1 MSYVRVSER
10 DGIATVTLARWKVNA
25 FNEPMVDEIRARF
38 ETLESEQDVRAVI
51 LTGRGKFFSFGFDVP
66 DLLSYSKDD
75 FISYLT
81 KFTDLYTYLFMFPK
95 PVVAAL
101 NGHTIAGGCMLATAC
116 DCRLMVSEN
125 AKIALNEITFG
136 ASVVAGSVEMLK
148 HCAGSRNAETILYSG
163 TFCSPQEALTLG
175 LIDRIAPAE
184 ALVEEAEKTAVDY
197 ADKDAAA
204 FKSIKGLLRRPVA
217 QEMVQRE
224 PDSIREF
231 ADIWYSEETWVQ
243 LREIVIHS

>member
-1 MSYVRVSER
+1 MSYVHVSVH
-10 DGIATVTLARWKVNA
+10 DGIATVILARGKVNA
-25 FNEPMVDEIRARF
+25 LSEVMVEEIRERF
-38 ETLESEQDVRAVI
+38 EELEKNKEVKAVI

-66 DLLSYSKDD
+66 DLLSYSKEA

-81 KFTDLYTYLFMFPK
+81 KFTNLYTYLFMFPR
-95 PVVAAL
+95 PVIAAL

-116 DCRLMVSEN
+116 DYRIMVAEN

-148 HCAGSRNAETILYSG
+148 HCTGSRNAEAILYNG
-163 TFCSPQEALTLG
+163 ALYAPQEALDLG
-175 LIDRIAPAE
+175 LIDRIELPE
-184 ALVEEAEKTAVDY
+184 ALIEEAEKTALGL
-197 ADKDAAA
+197 AQKNAAA
-204 FKSIKGLLRRPVA
+204 FKSIKGLSRQPVA
-217 QEMVQRE
+217 EEMVQRE

-243 LREIVIHS
+243 LQDIAIHS